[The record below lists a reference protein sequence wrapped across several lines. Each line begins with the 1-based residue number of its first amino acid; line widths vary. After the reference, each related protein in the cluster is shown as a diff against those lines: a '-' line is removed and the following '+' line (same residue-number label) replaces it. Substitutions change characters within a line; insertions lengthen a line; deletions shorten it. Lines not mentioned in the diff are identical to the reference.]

1 MNPPFDSKP
10 ISQNPLFFDNVPH
23 IELRA
28 KREVTL
34 PFDMSTAYRQTNF
47 RDRPEYAPS
56 PRVAAETPNG
66 VPGRP
71 MNPHTSCNGGDSG
84 ASAYW
89 RATIPRHLFSLLAF
103 GLDTAMRR
111 NQTACRM
118 TGDGLRSDDEL
129 RIWESMLQY
138 PVLLPPSL

>member
-47 RDRPEYAPS
+47 RDRAGIKLP
-56 PRVAAETPNG
+56 AE
-66 VPGRP
+66 
-71 MNPHTSCNGGDSG
+71 
-84 ASAYW
+84 
-89 RATIPRHLFSLLAF
+89 
-103 GLDTAMRR
+103 
-111 NQTACRM
+111 
-118 TGDGLRSDDEL
+118 
-129 RIWESMLQY
+129 
-138 PVLLPPSL
+138 